1 MSEPAAEPPTPE
13 SPPIPT
19 AEPVPS
25 VMDALLDEL
34 AATAPADRRDALL
47 VFAKMFLRR
56 LSDEDLESFGP
67 PQLLGR
73 VRSAFAFVDGRGNHP
88 ASVRVFV
95 PTLEADGY
103 LVTGTVIETST
114 DDSPFLVD
122 SVTEE
127 LNARDLQRTPPA
139 APDDRHA
146 ARRGR
151 PRRAGPRRARRVASR
166 VGDPHRARA
175 TPERTDRADLE
186 GRLRAILHDVRLVI
200 RDFEPME
207 ERVRHMGELARQA
220 SVAYSP
226 QEVGETADFIDW
238 LLQLNFV
245 FLGYREYRL
254 ADGPDGRTIQAVP
267 GSGLGILSDVS
278 TSSFADATPPGHP
291 RPGGPS
297 PDRGGRAPRHHE
309 DQGLRDGAPAR
320 ADGLRRGADRE
331 PRGRDRRRGAPGR
344 PVHLEGV
351 HGAGRQDAAAAPQ
364 ARADHHGRGPDPRFA
379 RLQGGRR
386 ALRVLPS

>member
-73 VRSAFAFVDGRGNHP
+73 VRSAFAFVDSRGNHP

-127 LNARDLQRTPPA
+127 LT
-139 APDDRHA
+139 
-146 ARRGR
+146 
-151 PRRAGPRRARRVASR
+151 
-166 VGDPHRARA
+166 
-175 TPERTDRADLE
+175 
-186 GRLRAILHDVRLVI
+186 
-200 RDFEPME
+200 
-207 ERVRHMGELARQA
+207 
-220 SVAYSP
+220 
-226 QEVGETADFIDW
+226 
-238 LLQLNFV
+238 
-245 FLGYREYRL
+245 
-254 ADGPDGRTIQAVP
+254 
-267 GSGLGILSDVS
+267 
-278 TSSFADATPPGHP
+278 P
-291 RPGGPS
+291 RP
-297 PDRGGRAPRHHE
+297 A
-309 DQGLRDGAPAR
+309 
-320 ADGLRRGADRE
+320 
-331 PRGRDRRRGAPGR
+331 
-344 PVHLEGV
+344 VH
-351 HGAGRQDAAAAPQ
+351 ASCCTR
-364 ARADHHGRGPDPRFA
+364 
-379 RLQGGRR
+379 
-386 ALRVLPS
+386 